1 MAMQGTHM
9 QFFLPN
15 FHSYFYRSI
24 TRWHLGNGFYFTTQE
39 NYTNQTQPHNLCVNL
54 FNILLHTR
62 TLKVKPLFFPF
73 LGTKQEIHVS
83 AEEYVSELTDL
94 NCLKFVVVAKV
105 LETGKQYV
113 DDCKLQLYN
122 KDCIEVNVSRKSMHN
137 ISYRKLRHV
146 SWQMLN
152 HGSLRAVLVF
162 QRKYHWDCTQAKTLG
177 DDGGRICA
185 FAFVTF
191 VRLSHVSI

>member
-122 KDCIEVNVSRKSMHN
+122 KD
-137 ISYRKLRHV
+137 V

-177 DDGGRICA
+177 DD
-185 FAFVTF
+185 
-191 VRLSHVSI
+191 